1 MLVIMPDMVVV
12 MQDMSEQRS
21 RRRAT
26 PTPRR
31 GGHSRSLRCGC
42 ALWPFVCGPARG
54 PETRTGPGEHARGV
68 LGGIM
73 AVSLC
78 TGMSDCRQ
86 RLTFD

>member
-26 PTPRR
+26 STPRR

-42 ALWPFVCGPARG
+42 ALWPLRSRRG
-54 PETRTGPGEHARGV
+54 RPETRTGSGGARSGSPRRNY
-68 LGGIM
+68 GGFI
-73 AVSLC
+73 VYWYE
-78 TGMSDCRQ
+78 
-86 RLTFD
+86 RLPTASHF